1 MEKRLEPIPERS
13 AHVPRLRVILQYAK
27 GMSMEAKAKAL
38 GWDQRYAG
46 NPDFRARFDEMYAAV
61 EQLPP
66 HLIERGRSYDYPQL
80 HRACVDGDIELLEGL
95 LSAGLSADAYLY
107 TDDEDDEPP
116 LVWLAQDQ
124 DMDPKL
130 NVQVA
135 TLLLAKGAD
144 VDEGDPLLAAKDA
157 DDKEFADFLRA
168 SGAVELE

>member
-1 MEKRLEPIPERS
+1 
-13 AHVPRLRVILQYAK
+13 
-27 GMSMEAKAKAL
+27 MSPGSL
-38 GWDQRYAG
+38 
-46 NPDFRARFDEMYAAV
+46 
-61 EQLPP
+61 
-66 HLIERGRSYDYPQL
+66 
-80 HRACVDGDIELLEGL
+80 
-95 LSAGLSADAYLY
+95 

-130 NVQVA
+130 KVQVA